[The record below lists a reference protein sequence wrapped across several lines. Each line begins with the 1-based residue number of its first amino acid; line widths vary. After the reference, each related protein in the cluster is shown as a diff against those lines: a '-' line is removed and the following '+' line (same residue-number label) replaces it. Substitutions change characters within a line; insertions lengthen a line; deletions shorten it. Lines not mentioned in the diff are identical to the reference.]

1 MSPVPEDESQGQQG
15 TAQVRPQ
22 RLGGPPLPPL
32 CKVLRASD
40 KQHRSF
46 MVCVGHH
53 AKVQLRP
60 ELGPCLST
68 FVYVTL
74 SWAHGR
80 ILG

>member
-1 MSPVPEDESQGQQG
+1 MSLRVSK
-15 TAQVRPQ
+15 AQPRLGLKY
-22 RLGGPPLPPL
+22 LGGPRLPPL

-80 ILG
+80 ILEYSDGLR